1 MGDCVF
7 VKTEETVMN
16 FKKEFENV
24 DVKEEDPLMIPS
36 NSETGI
42 ELDTECQGNKMSLL
56 PV

>member
-36 NSETGI
+36 NSET
-42 ELDTECQGNKMSLL
+42 LL
-56 PV
+56 LKSRARFW

>member
-1 MGDCVF
+1 MSDCVF

-16 FKKEFENV
+16 IKKEFENV

-42 ELDTECQGNKMSLL
+42 ELYNAKGIRCPCFQCE
-56 PV
+56 